1 MHIEVQIVISFG
13 LDVFATFYSFLSTNM
28 EGIMKNLNA
37 IILASVWCGV
47 AFLRRTKVEILQP
60 KREMGLHLF
69 M

>member
-1 MHIEVQIVISFG
+1 LHIEVQIVISFG
-13 LDVFATFYSFLSTNM
+13 LDIFTTFCSFLSAIM

-37 IILASVWCGV
+37 ITLASVWCGA
-47 AFLRRTKVEILQP
+47 AFLRRTMVEMLQP